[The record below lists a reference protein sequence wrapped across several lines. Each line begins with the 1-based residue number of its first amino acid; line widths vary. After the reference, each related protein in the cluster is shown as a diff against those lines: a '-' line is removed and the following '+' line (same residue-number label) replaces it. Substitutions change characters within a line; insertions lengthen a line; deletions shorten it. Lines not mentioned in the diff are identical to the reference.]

1 MSREK
6 GKNDA
11 EKNVLQFYGPATN
24 CKELAL
30 LGYTLNGYYLI
41 KKKKKSNEKAK
52 VGVVYCQFQQHQM
65 QKHGN
70 ENSDTK

>member
-1 MSREK
+1 MMLERTRCNFT
-6 GKNDA
+6 G
-11 EKNVLQFYGPATN
+11 LQPTVN
-24 CKELAL
+24 ELAL

-41 KKKKKSNEKAK
+41 KKKNQSNEKAK

-70 ENSDTK
+70 ANSGTK